1 MNSIERFII
10 LILLEL
16 FIPFFCILWYAFRF
30 VCFLFQMVGKF
41 VKTFQD
47 RPEKEL
53 ADATNLPAPFWC
65 FKVMSTYAS
74 VFPIPYERR
83 YTGFLIKKMPEFHKF
98 RHLGTPNW
106 SRTSGLPLRRRT
118 LYPSEL
124 SGPIVRHWRTLR
136 CLEAAAQ
143 KQARRAP
150 PSEPV
155 YFTANPCLCQRLYGK
170 FLCAVLYCFLRFF
183 LL

>member
-1 MNSIERFII
+1 MVLKPPFHFSFRPRPSAPRWEAHGPHKNSGHFCEPYRTVYYTNSIGIVH
-10 LILLEL
+10 
-16 FIPFFCILWYAFRF
+16 PFFCILWYAFRF

-41 VKTFQD
+41 VKTFQN

-74 VFPIPYERR
+74 VFPIPYEKR

-106 SRTSGLPLRRRT
+106 SRTSGLSLRSKTNRF
-118 LYPSEL
+118 LAL
-124 SGPIVRHWRTLR
+124 L
-136 CLEAAAQ
+136 C
-143 KQARRAP
+143 AP
-150 PSEPV
+150 YKSP
-155 YFTANPCLCQRLYGK
+155 ANPLVSRVCR
-170 FLCAVLYCFLRFF
+170 VLLVD
-183 LL
+183 